1 MFEGGLMM
9 LLFVIDPDM
18 ETLTIYTR
26 DIEDYGV
33 YTMSDIKS
41 AGPSSGNTDLSEI
54 MRSYLEGKV
63 PGRL

>member
-1 MFEGGLMM
+1 
-9 LLFVIDPDM
+9 M